1 MNCCERI
8 PFASRRTEN
17 LLLPLTDQ
25 KGAELAPHLPT
36 ACEFLDRAK
45 ASGRAC
51 LVHCMVGAS
60 RSVAVV
66 LAYLMAREGM
76 GLGHA
81 WRLVKQRRPVARPN
95 RGFAEQLIAMD
106 EGRGGGGAG
115 VCLADFGAR
124 YA

>member
-1 MNCCERI
+1 
-8 PFASRRTEN
+8 
-17 LLLPLTDQ
+17 
-25 KGAELAPHLPT
+25 
-36 ACEFLDRAK
+36 
-45 ASGRAC
+45 
-51 LVHCMVGAS
+51 MVGAS

-76 GLGHA
+76 ALGDA

-115 VCLADFGAR
+115 VCLADFDAR
-124 YA
+124 YAPV